1 MATKI
6 EKLNDSIEKARLK
19 VEKSEKTIERHED
32 QLTKKLVRASK
43 TFGLDMTGMTKEEV
57 EEYKESN
64 REALRENEN
73 VWDLYEIIR
82 KFEDI
87 EGAKRK
93 LAEAERV
100 LKNWEDKL
108 AVEIEADRYLED
120 NAPEVIME
128 FIENWKRMAYD
139 WHVKRYEDYQ
149 SFKEKLSSDLKE
161 ARREMGIDDHMM
173 PTRSQDKELEKIG
186 LDYKSIRKRKVEFAG
201 STVMKMDEIRD
212 EGDRLTW
219 LDRKLEAE
227 KKAKLL
233 DLVYRLNNV
242 IGETEDAS
250 DLRIGA
256 EGNLNGIVIGK
267 LGTAKIETVG
277 AGGWN
282 IQCFHFRTLLHKLKD

>member
-6 EKLNDSIEKARLK
+6 EKLNDSIEKAQLK

-32 QLTKKLVRASK
+32 QLTKKLVKASK

-64 REALRENEN
+64 REAFRENEN

-161 ARREMGIDDHMM
+161 ARREMGIDDRMM

-212 EGDRLTW
+212 GGERLTW

-267 LGTAKIETVG
+267 LGRAKIETVG